1 MLGTG
6 GFVESK
12 ELHAMLNKAITHE
25 LQLSIQFMWQHLM
38 VVGVEGA
45 VVENILRQAAIE
57 EMKNAEALAKRLVYL
72 DGVPAVTPSEVHVGH
87 SLEDTLKENVQVEEE
102 GINMINQA
110 IQLASKEGDYATRR
124 MLEEILSNK
133 EEHLDK
139 FSKLVVGM
147 TRPFTQV
154 EF

>member
-1 MLGTG
+1 
-6 GFVESK
+6 
-12 ELHAMLNKAITHE
+12 MLNKGITHE
-25 LQLSIQFMWQHLM
+25 LQLSIQFMWQHVM
-38 VVGVEGA
+38 VVGIEGA
-45 VVENILRQAAIE
+45 VVEKIFRETAIE
-57 EMKNAEALAKRLVYL
+57 EMKNAEILAKRLVYL
-72 DGVPAVTPSEVHVGH
+72 DGVPTVTPNPVHIGH
-87 SLEDTLKENVQVEEE
+87 SLEDTLKENVQAEEE
-102 GINMINQA
+102 GINIINQA